1 MKFANVRSARKY
13 FAVAVALFGCLFIV
27 AIAHAIG
34 PNDVSAPLPTVTPGA
49 GVSAPHFPPNPSA
62 APTTLAA
69 ASGPALPAARQAVLD
84 RRATEIAAPPKV
96 APAIKGPPAESTKP
110 TSTPATGI
118 LDVQIS
124 PFSAHNAIIANR
136 WQGTVG
142 EMFVVVY
149 AGRLTQTPDQGLVA
163 VSIGEPGQPNF
174 SLQQY
179 PTPTKSGSVHIIS
192 ANGSLLTLVS
202 DKGQTFVFDVGA
214 RLFK

>member
-1 MKFANVRSARKY
+1 MKFASVRSARKY
-13 FAVAVALFGCLFIV
+13 FAVVVALFGCLFIV
-27 AIAHAIG
+27 GIAHAIG
-34 PNDVSAPLPTVTPGA
+34 PNSASAPSPTATPGA

-69 ASGPALPAARQAVLD
+69 ASGPALPAERQAVFD

-124 PFSAHNAIIANR
+124 PFSAHDAIITNR

-142 EMFVVVY
+142 GVFVVVY
-149 AGRLTQTPDQGLVA
+149 AGRITQTPDQGLVA
-163 VSIGEPGQPNF
+163 VSLGEPGQRNF

-179 PTPTKSGSVHIIS
+179 PTPTKSGAVHITS

-202 DKGQTFVFDVGA
+202 EKGQMFVFDVGA

>member
-1 MKFANVRSARKY
+1 MQRSRIRSARKY
-13 FAVAVALFGCLFIV
+13 FAVVVALLGGLSV
-27 AIAHAIG
+27 VGIAHAVG
-34 PNDVSAPLPTVTPGA
+34 PNSASAPSPTATPGA

-62 APTTLAA
+62 APTTLAS
-69 ASGPALPAARQAVLD
+69 ASGPALPAERQAVLD

-124 PFSAHNAIIANR
+124 PFSAHDAIITNR

-142 EMFVVVY
+142 GVFVVVY
-149 AGRLTQTPDQGLVA
+149 AGRITQTPDQGLVA
-163 VSIGEPGQPNF
+163 VSLGEPGQLNF

-179 PTPTKSGSVHIIS
+179 PTPTKSGAVHITS

-202 DKGQTFVFDVGA
+202 EKGQMFVFDVGA

>member
-1 MKFANVRSARKY
+1 MKSMSIRSARKY

-27 AIAHAIG
+27 GVAHAVG
-34 PNDVSAPLPTVTPGA
+34 PNSASAPSPTATPGA

-62 APTTLAA
+62 APTTLA
-69 ASGPALPAARQAVLD
+69 SGPALPAERQAVLD

-96 APAIKGPPAESTKP
+96 APAIKGPPAESTRP

-124 PFSAHNAIIANR
+124 PFSAHDAIITNR

-142 EMFVVVY
+142 GVFVVVY

-163 VSIGEPGQPNF
+163 VSLGEPGQPNF

-179 PTPTKSGSVHIIS
+179 PTPTKSGSVHITS

-214 RLFK
+214 HLFK

>member
-1 MKFANVRSARKY
+1 MKSVRIRSARKY
-13 FAVAVALFGCLFIV
+13 FAVAIALFGCLFIV

-34 PNDVSAPLPTVTPGA
+34 PNDASAPSPTATPGA
-49 GVSAPHFPPNPSA
+49 GVSAPHFPPSPSA
-62 APTTLAA
+62 APPILAS
-69 ASGPALPAARQAVLD
+69 ASGPALPTERQAVLD

-96 APAIKGPPAESTKP
+96 APAIKGPPAEPMKP

-118 LDVQIS
+118 LNVQIS
-124 PFSAHNAIIANR
+124 PFSAHDAIITNR

-142 EMFVVVY
+142 GGFVVVY

-163 VSIGEPGQPNF
+163 VSLGEPGRPNF

-202 DKGQTFVFDVGA
+202 DKGQVFVFDVGA